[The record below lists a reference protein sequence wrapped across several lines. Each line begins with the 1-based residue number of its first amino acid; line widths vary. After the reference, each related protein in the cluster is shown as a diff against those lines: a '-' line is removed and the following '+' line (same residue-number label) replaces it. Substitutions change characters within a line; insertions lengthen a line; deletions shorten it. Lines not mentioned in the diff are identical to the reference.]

1 MKITI
6 DENIC
11 KQYGLEVAELLA
23 ILLVKTSTNIPRLF
37 NNMETKQYI
46 IKDAFEGYL
55 VTQHWSDVS
64 DSIILDSEK
73 ANVKD
78 ENKEIEDLALE
89 LMAIFPAQK
98 KQGTC
103 HYFRGNKKDI
113 SLRLKKF
120 FKLYGNTYTSE
131 QILNAARKYVESF
144 NGNYSYMRILK
155 YFIWKDERKTDS
167 EGKGYIEETSDLASY
182 IDNNGEESNNDWTAE
197 LR

>member
-6 DENIC
+6 DEDIC

-37 NNMETKQYI
+37 NNMEAKQYI

-55 VTQHWSDVS
+55 VTQKWNDVS

-73 ANVKD
+73 ANIKD

-89 LMAIFPAQK
+89 LMSIFPAQK

-120 FKLYGNTYTSE
+120 FKLYGDSYTKE
-131 QILNAARKYVESF
+131 QIIEAARKYVASF

>member
-6 DENIC
+6 DEDIC

-23 ILLVKTSTNIPRLF
+23 ILLVKTSTNIPKLF
-37 NNMETKQYI
+37 NNMEYKQYI
-46 IKDAFEGYL
+46 IKDTFNGYL
-55 VTQHWSDVS
+55 VTQKWNDVS
-64 DSIILDSEK
+64 DSILLDSEK

-103 HYFRGNKKDI
+103 HYFRGNRKDI

-120 FKLYGNTYTSE
+120 FKLYSNSYTKE
-131 QILNAARKYVESF
+131 QIIEVAKKYVASF

-182 IDNNGEESNNDWTAE
+182 IDNNVEESNNDWTAE

>member
-6 DENIC
+6 DEDVC

-46 IKDAFEGYL
+46 IKDAFDGYL
-55 VTQHWSDVS
+55 VTQKWNDVS

-73 ANVKD
+73 VNIKD

-120 FKLYGNTYTSE
+120 FKLYGDSYNKE
-131 QILNAARKYVESF
+131 QILEAARKYVASF

>member
-6 DENIC
+6 DEDVC

-37 NNMETKQYI
+37 NNIEAKQYI

-55 VTQHWSDVS
+55 VTQKWNDVS
-64 DSIILDSEK
+64 ESIILDSEK

-78 ENKEIEDLALE
+78 ENKKIEDLALE

-103 HYFRGNKKDI
+103 HYFRGNRKDI

-120 FKLYGNTYTSE
+120 FKLYGNSYTKE
-131 QILNAARKYVESF
+131 QILEAARKYVASF

>member
-1 MKITI
+1 MSS
-6 DENIC
+6 
-11 KQYGLEVAELLA
+11 Q
-23 ILLVKTSTNIPRLF
+23 
-37 NNMETKQYI
+37 KQYI
-46 IKDAFEGYL
+46 IKDTFDGYL
-55 VTQHWSDVS
+55 VTQKWNDVS
-64 DSIILDSEK
+64 DSILLDSEK

-103 HYFRGNKKDI
+103 HYFRGNRKDI

-120 FKLYGNTYTSE
+120 FKLYGNSYTKE
-131 QILNAARKYVESF
+131 QIIEAAKKYVASF

>member
-23 ILLVKTSTNIPRLF
+23 ILLVKTSTNIPKLF
-37 NNMETKQYI
+37 NNMEYKQYI
-46 IKDAFEGYL
+46 IKDTFDGYL
-55 VTQHWSDVS
+55 VTQKWNDIS

-73 ANVKD
+73 ANAKD

-89 LMAIFPAQK
+89 LMTIFPAQK

-120 FKLYGNTYTSE
+120 FKLYGNSYNKE
-131 QILNAARKYVESF
+131 QILEAARKYVASF

-155 YFIWKDERKTDS
+155 YFIWKDEKKTDS

-182 IDNNGEESNNDWTAE
+182 IDNNGEESSNDWTAE

>member
-6 DENIC
+6 DEDIC

-37 NNMETKQYI
+37 NNMEAKQYI

-55 VTQHWSDVS
+55 VTQHWNDVS

-73 ANVKD
+73 ANIKD

-89 LMAIFPAQK
+89 LMSIFPAQK

-120 FKLYGNTYTSE
+120 FKLYGDSYTKE
-131 QILNAARKYVESF
+131 QILDAARKYVASF

-167 EGKGYIEETSDLASY
+167 EGKGYTEETSDLASY

>member
-6 DENIC
+6 DEDIC

-37 NNMETKQYI
+37 NNMEAKQYI

-55 VTQHWSDVS
+55 VTQHWNDVS

-73 ANVKD
+73 ANIKD

-89 LMAIFPAQK
+89 LMSIFPAQK

-120 FKLYGNTYTSE
+120 FKLYGDSYTKE
-131 QILNAARKYVESF
+131 QILDAARKYVASF

>member
-1 MKITI
+1 
-6 DENIC
+6 
-11 KQYGLEVAELLA
+11 
-23 ILLVKTSTNIPRLF
+23 
-37 NNMETKQYI
+37 ME
-46 IKDAFEGYL
+46 
-55 VTQHWSDVS
+55 
-64 DSIILDSEK
+64 
-73 ANVKD
+73 
-78 ENKEIEDLALE
+78 
-89 LMAIFPAQK
+89 IFPAQK

-103 HYFRGNKKDI
+103 HYFRGNRKDI

-120 FKLYGNTYTSE
+120 FKLYGNSYTKE
-131 QILNAARKYVESF
+131 QILEAARKYVASF

>member
-6 DENIC
+6 DEDIC

-37 NNMETKQYI
+37 NNMEAKQYI

-55 VTQHWSDVS
+55 VTQHWNDVS
-64 DSIILDSEK
+64 ESIILDSEK
-73 ANVKD
+73 VNIKD

-89 LMAIFPAQK
+89 LMSIFPAQK

-120 FKLYGNTYTSE
+120 FKLYGDSYTKE
-131 QILNAARKYVESF
+131 QIIEAARKYVASF

>member
-6 DENIC
+6 DEDVC

-37 NNMETKQYI
+37 NNMEAKQYI

-55 VTQHWSDVS
+55 VTQKWNDVS
-64 DSIILDSEK
+64 ESIILDSEK
-73 ANVKD
+73 ANIKD

-89 LMAIFPAQK
+89 LMSIFPAQK

-120 FKLYGNTYTSE
+120 FKLYGDSYTKE
-131 QILNAARKYVESF
+131 QIIEAARKYVASF

>member
-6 DENIC
+6 DESIC

-23 ILLVKTSTNIPRLF
+23 ILLVKTSTNIPKLF
-37 NNMETKQYI
+37 NNMEYKQYI
-46 IKDAFEGYL
+46 IKDTFDGYL
-55 VTQHWSDVS
+55 VTQKWNDVS
-64 DSIILDSEK
+64 DSILLDSEK

-103 HYFRGNKKDI
+103 HYFRGNRKDI

-120 FKLYGNTYTSE
+120 FKLYGNSYTKE
-131 QILNAARKYVESF
+131 QIIEAAKKYVASF

-155 YFIWKDERKTDS
+155 YFIWKDERKIDS